1 MAVNQPEK
9 DFFTAKGFG
18 TTMGFGRRP
27 ALIVIDLLYA
37 FTDRA
42 SDIALAFFR
51 NGTAV
56 WKIT

>member
-27 ALIVIDLLYA
+27 ALMVIDLLYGDVVDVDDVLSH
-37 FTDRA
+37 F
-42 SDIALAFFR
+42 SDLAPQFGR
-51 NGTAV
+51 
-56 WKIT
+56 